1 MMSLIRHWA
10 RYYLLTA
17 LLVLAVSSPCVHASE
32 ESGEVGHE
40 HSHHHLEATFG
51 AAHHDGK
58 NGTYTGFEYEYRFG
72 SLFGVGAFLDGTFD
86 GFDLAAVGFVA
97 NFHPAGRWKVLTGLG
112 VERKTGGSKDKLL
125 FRVGGAY
132 EFQVGNGTISPTVA
146 YDFLEDG
153 KDVVYAGVAI
163 GFEF

>member
-1 MMSLIRHWA
+1 MTSRIRLGV
-10 RYYLLTA
+10 RFA
-17 LLVLAVSSPCVHASE
+17 LLIVLCLVPVAYPHVLAAGE
-32 ESGEVGHE
+32 TEEVGHK

-51 AAHHDGK
+51 AAYTDGK
-58 NGTYTGFEYEYRFG
+58 NGVFTGFEYEYRFG
-72 SLFGVGAFLDGTFD
+72 DLFGLGAFVDGTFD
-86 GFDLAAVGFVA
+86 GFDLAAMGVVA
-97 NFHPAGRWKVLTGLG
+97 NFHPVGGWKVLAGFG
-112 VERKTGGSKDKLL
+112 VERKTGDDKDKQF

-146 YDFLEDG
+146 YDFLENG